1 LREFPDTSAFSLTVF
16 MTLSRKFIL
25 RQLLSLL
32 GIIFLG
38 AASVWGFLDLRMQL
52 GEALGGH
59 DQTRTI
65 QEIMINT
72 MRARAAIDGPASAR
86 THVANDLQAN
96 IEAIDTLITQ
106 QLPGPNHVCTVGSHD
121 QLRHAKAAMS
131 LLKQADRQLTTN
143 DSQPQAAATAL
154 SEANDELS
162 ALFRLHTDAVH
173 NQTALAGQTTRF
185 GLSSV
190 CGLLAI
196 CLAVCSTLSAW
207 QYRGILLPLLKLHEK
222 VRPSLNTASRTDSAS
237 SKGFQIEESGEREF
251 SDVARAFNQ
260 MTAELDG
267 LHRGMEEM
275 VVAKST
281 EMVRGERLAS
291 VGFLAA
297 GVAHEINNPLNI
309 ISGFAELCAR
319 QLSKADAGNPA
330 VQETLSALQ
339 VIRDEAFRCKE
350 ITGRLLSLARGG
362 SETRENVSLKQL
374 VREVA
379 LMTRGL
385 KKHRNRKIVLKF
397 SETEPLTVWAN
408 ANEMKQ
414 VVLNLTVNALEA
426 VSPGNGEVR
435 IDGRRVDDMVEITV
449 SDNGKGISAEV
460 IKHVFEPFFTEKRGA
475 AEPGTGLGLT
485 ITHAIIQSHGGRISV
500 QSDGPGCGARFT
512 IRLPAVKAIAP
523 ADA

>member
-1 LREFPDTSAFSLTVF
+1 

-25 RQLLSLL
+25 RQVLSLL
-32 GIIFLG
+32 GIILLG
-38 AASVWGFLDLRMQL
+38 GASVWGFLDLRDQL

-59 DQTRTI
+59 DQTKAI
-65 QEIMINT
+65 QEIMVNT
-72 MRARAAIDGPASAR
+72 MRARAALDGPESAR
-86 THVANDLQAN
+86 SHIALDLQAN
-96 IEAIDTLITQ
+96 IEAIDSLITQ
-106 QLPGPNHVCTVGSHD
+106 QLPAGPDHVCTVGSHD

-131 LLKQADRQLTTN
+131 YLKQADRLLMST
-143 DSQPQAAATAL
+143 DSQPKEAGTAL
-154 SEANDELS
+154 SQANEELS
-162 ALFRLHTDAVH
+162 ALFRLHTDAIH
-173 NQTALAGQTTRF
+173 NQTAMAGQTTRI
-185 GLSSV
+185 GMSSV
-190 CGLLAI
+190 AGLLAV
-196 CLAVCSTLSAW
+196 CLAICSTLSAW
-207 QYRGILLPLLKLHEK
+207 QYRGILLPMLKLHER
-222 VRPSLNTASRTDSAS
+222 VRSALAATCTS
-237 SKGFQIEESGEREF
+237 GQKAGIESGIEESGEREF

-260 MTAELDG
+260 MTAEIDG

-319 QLSKADAGNPA
+319 QLSKADGQNAA

-350 ITGRLLSLARGG
+350 ITARLLSLARGG
-362 SETRENVSLKQL
+362 SETKENISLKQL

-397 SETEPLTVWAN
+397 AENEPLTVWAN

-435 IDGRRVDDMVEITV
+435 LEGRRDLDWVEITV
-449 SDNGKGISAEV
+449 SDNGKGISAQA

-475 AEPGTGLGLT
+475 SEPGTGLGLT
-485 ITHAIIQSHGGRISV
+485 ITHAIIQSHGGRIQVESG
-500 QSDGPGCGARFT
+500 GPGRGARFT
-512 IRLPAVKAIAP
+512 IRLPATKTAP
-523 ADA
+523 VDA